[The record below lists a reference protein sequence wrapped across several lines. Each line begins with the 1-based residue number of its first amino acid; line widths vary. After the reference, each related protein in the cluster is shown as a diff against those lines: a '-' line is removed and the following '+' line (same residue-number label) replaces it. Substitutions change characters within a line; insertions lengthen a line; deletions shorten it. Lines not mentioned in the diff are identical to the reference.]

1 MVNLAMTMFK
11 EKKINISR
19 NLINI
24 IIKRTLNNRMSLK
37 NEIDKIESYYVTNK
51 SISEEEI
58 LKITNLSENYDIS
71 TLIDN
76 CLIKNKKKII
86 EIINDN
92 NFSSDEVVQII
103 RTFLLKKKR
112 LLN

>member
-1 MVNLAMTMFK
+1 MINLAIQIFK
-11 EKKINISR
+11 AKKINVSR

-24 IIKRTLNNRMSLK
+24 IIRRSLNNRQSLK
-37 NEIDKIESYYVTNK
+37 NEIDKIESYYLTNK
-51 SISEEEI
+51 SINEEEV
-58 LKITNLSENYDIS
+58 LKITNLSENYEIS

-92 NFSSDEVVQII
+92 NFSSDEVIQIVRI
-103 RTFLLKKKR
+103 FF
-112 LLN
+112 